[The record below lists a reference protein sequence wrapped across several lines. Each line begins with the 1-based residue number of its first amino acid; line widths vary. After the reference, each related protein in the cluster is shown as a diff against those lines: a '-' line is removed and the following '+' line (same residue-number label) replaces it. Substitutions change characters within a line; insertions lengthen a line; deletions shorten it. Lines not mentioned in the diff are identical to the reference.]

1 MVANSTYK
9 YSKPAHEL
17 LCHYGCQKL
26 TMINGTSYA
35 PYDFDGFP
43 AIKGLAYFLLSLLN
57 GAGEGTGIKT
67 MLKWAKNITGED
79 ISPILI
85 DYYISIQY
93 NLFGGY
99 PNKSDFVPS
108 IVFTVIF
115 AVLMLLH
122 LLVFGINTSRGHH
135 FIISLVWSLNCAA
148 KLVGFALRA
157 VWAKDITQLNV
168 GLTSEILLIIPSIIF
183 ASFDLIL
190 AQRLFTWRHP
200 VGGSR
205 KLFWGVMLL
214 LYAVVAILVGITI
227 AAAFIPYLYT
237 LSPKAYSSWKRVNMF
252 TSVMVIVYSLTAMA
266 LIGLSYLFPPTAKDE
281 NLYTYQPWWIES
293 FAPFYF
299 VEPGA
304 AQKAEETF
312 MKRNHNHRHA
322 IRVIAATHHHYNM
335 VEGLTNKRGTLKHNV
350 SMALICTTTVLIF
363 IGSIGRAISLFQNRL
378 SRHASSVC
386 NPVFM
391 YICWGGF
398 EALINVL
405 YLVGRV
411 DLRFYRPDI
420 LPIKVRQ
427 IITAEQSH
435 YVSEA
440 EESDTD
446 EEPLS
451 RFSSGLSF
459 KPHID
464 APNSPPYPRDDY
476 LREKHDVDNDNISDF
491 HF

>member
-1 MVANSTYK
+1 
-9 YSKPAHEL
+9 
-17 LCHYGCQKL
+17 
-26 TMINGTSYA
+26 MINGTSYA

-43 AIKGLAYFLLSLLN
+43 AIKGLAYFLQSLLN
-57 GAGEGTGIKT
+57 NAGEGTGIKY
-67 MLKWAKNITGED
+67 MIKFAKDITGP
-79 ISPILI
+79 SLPPILI
-85 DYYISIQY
+85 QYYVSIQY

-99 PNKSDFVPS
+99 PTTADFVPS

-115 AVLMLLH
+115 AVLGLLH
-122 LLVFGINTSRGHH
+122 LVIFGINTSRGHY
-135 FIISLVWSLNCAA
+135 FLISLVWALNCAA

-157 VWAKDITQLNV
+157 VWCKDLTKINV

-205 KLFWGVMLL
+205 KLFWGIMLL
-214 LYAVVAILVGITI
+214 MYAVVAVLVGVTI
-227 AAAFIPYLYT
+227 AAAFIPYINLLKENVY
-237 LSPKAYSSWKRVNMF
+237 LRWKRVNMF
-252 TSVMVIVYSLTAMA
+252 TSIMVILYSLTAMA
-266 LIGLSYLFPPTAKDE
+266 LIGLSYLFPPTTKDE

-293 FAPFYF
+293 FSPFYF
-299 VEPGA
+299 VQPGA

-350 SMALICTTTVLIF
+350 SMALICTTTILILV
-363 IGSIGRAISLFQNRL
+363 GSIGRAVSLFQDRIARNL
-378 SRHASSVC
+378 SKVC
-386 NPVFM
+386 DPVLM
-391 YICWGGF
+391 YVTWGGF

-405 YLVGRV
+405 YIVGRV

-420 LPIKVRQ
+420 LPAKVRA

-440 EESDTD
+440 EESDD
-446 EEPLS
+446 DDDEPLS
-451 RFSSGLSF
+451 RFSSSLSF

-464 APNSPPYPRDDY
+464 APNSPPYPKDDY
-476 LREKHDVDNDNISDF
+476 LREKHELDNDNISDF